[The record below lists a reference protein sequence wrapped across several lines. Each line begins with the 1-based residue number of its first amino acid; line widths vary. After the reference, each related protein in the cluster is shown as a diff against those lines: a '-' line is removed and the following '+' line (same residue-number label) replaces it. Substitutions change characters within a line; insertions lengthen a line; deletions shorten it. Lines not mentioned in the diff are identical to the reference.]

1 MNMGPIAYRFF
12 SISLVSCTY
21 SFFLFSTHP
30 WEADYISSQFWQL
43 FSSENLILGSSG
55 IIRWLLKEH
64 YVRPPEDQ
72 TLNIH
77 SKS

>member
-12 SISLVSCTY
+12 FHFFGFLY
-21 SFFLFSTHP
+21 FFFLFSTHP